1 MTKLRQIVYVE
12 NMSYTEPRHPMKVV
26 VRRTGLTSHVLRVW
40 ERRYNAVV
48 PQRTD
53 TNRRLYSDADIDR
66 LRLLRLATAEG
77 HGIGSIAQ
85 LSEDALKDL
94 LASAVPASGVD
105 DDKTTFDAPIADEEQ
120 RDLVNRCQAAAQA
133 FNATE
138 LEAALMDARLVLSVP
153 VLLEDLIT
161 PLLVWVGDS
170 WRDGSARIGH
180 EHLLSAT
187 IRKFLNELHPMGAP
201 IDAGAPAIVLATPPG
216 HLHETGALMAA
227 IVASSEGWRD
237 VYLGPNIPIEEIA
250 NAARLTNARAVGI
263 SIVYP
268 SDDTSLTEEL
278 SALVRYLDGNTTLF
292 VGGAGSKPYRSVL
305 AESSAV
311 WLPDLHQF
319 RRELE
324 SLRQVDDI
332 RKVQPKRN

>member
-1 MTKLRQIVYVE
+1 
-12 NMSYTEPRHPMKVV
+12 MKVV
-26 VRRTGLTSHVLRVW
+26 VRRTGLSSHVLRVW
-40 ERRYNAVV
+40 ERRYSAVV

-66 LRLLRLATAEG
+66 LRLLRLATSEG

-85 LSEDALKDL
+85 LSDDALKDL
-94 LASAVPASGVD
+94 LSDARPMPVPKVGNGSP
-105 DDKTTFDAPIADEEQ
+105 TFDAPIADEEQ
-120 RDLVNRCQAAAQA
+120 RELVERCKTAAQA
-133 FNATE
+133 FNATD
-138 LEAALMDARLVLSVP
+138 LEAALQDARLALSIP

-161 PLLVWVGDS
+161 PLLVWIGDRWS
-170 WRDGSARIGH
+170 DGSARIAH

-187 IRKFLNELHPMGAP
+187 IRKFLHELRPMGTAAA
-201 IDAGAPAIVLATPPG
+201 AGAPAIVLATPPG

-237 VYLGPNIPIEEIA
+237 VYLGPNTPIEEIA
-250 NAARLTNARAVGI
+250 NAVRLTNARAVGL

-268 SDDTSLTEEL
+268 SDDTALTGEL
-278 SALVRYLDGNTTLF
+278 DVLARYLAGRATLF
-292 VGGAGSKPYRSVL
+292 VGGAGSRSYRGVL
-305 AESSAV
+305 ADLDAV
-311 WLPDLHQF
+311 WLPDLHKF

-332 RKVQPKRN
+332 RAVRPNR